1 METINSFG
9 YYVRRRRKALDMTQ
23 RQLAEVAGC
32 ALVTL
37 KKIETDQ
44 RRPSPAMAARLAGC
58 LALTEAE
65 LPAFMAAARGY
76 APVDILAAPHPPTLF
91 PPRDF
96 VPAATSPLLGREAEI
111 DTLLDLLGTEARLI
125 TIVGPGGIGKTR
137 LALAAAGAL
146 QQSQPRL
153 FPAGIV
159 FVDLAAVTE
168 AGRVIPAIAAALD
181 FQLATGGRDSRPP
194 LEQLASFLRRR
205 NLLLILDNLEQL
217 DGARRVL
224 DDLLRATSSLKILAT
239 SRERI
244 DLPWEHL
251 VVLSGLDYPTG
262 AGDPADFPAGR
273 LFLARARRLRPDFV
287 SAPADRHALNAL
299 CALVD
304 GLPLALELAA
314 AWIDTLTLS
323 EITAEL
329 RDDLGTPGDGG
340 DLPERHRS
348 LRAVWDSAWARL
360 APAERAA
367 FAQLC
372 VFRGG
377 FTRAAAEA
385 VTGVTLG
392 LLGRLTSKYLITF
405 DRDAGRYRIHELLRQ
420 YGYTNLAALGGAADS
435 RRRHLDYWLR
445 FSEQL
450 APRIHGPEQT
460 SVLNRIT
467 SESDNLTAALEW
479 GLSAPERFE
488 TTARLMS
495 ALHWYWRIRSK
506 MAEASAWL
514 DRALAIAPAV
524 AGSPAD
530 LARLLFGAGHFAWM
544 HGAFALARDRH
555 TAALALWQAAR
566 LDDSLEAAATRQH
579 LAMSYGQLGEPAAAA
594 PHQTTALARFRE
606 LDATWWVAFIL
617 PQVAL
622 NRQTLGDADGA
633 VEAAEEHLRLVARLG
648 DPWLVGLGRLNLG
661 ELAWRAGDLP
671 QARRLTE
678 EGLAAQRMTGHS
690 HSVGAAL
697 MMLGEIAL
705 REDDQAGAAGY
716 FGEALALYDALG
728 HERFAAEARSY
739 LDGGRAEG
747 NE

>member
-44 RRPSPAMAARLAGC
+44 RRPSPAMAARLAEC
-58 LALTEAE
+58 LALPEAE
-65 LPAFMAAARGY
+65 RPAFMAAARGN
-76 APVDILAAPHPPTLF
+76 APVDRLAASHPPALF
-91 PPRDF
+91 PPRDV
-96 VPAATSPLLGREAEI
+96 VPAATSPLLGRESEI
-111 DTLLDLLGTEARLI
+111 STLLGLLATEARLV

-137 LALAAAGAL
+137 LALAAAAAL
-146 QQSQPRL
+146 QQIQPRP

-181 FQLATGGRDSRPP
+181 FQLATGGGDSRPP
-194 LEQLASFLRRR
+194 LEQVASFLRRR
-205 NLLLILDNLEQL
+205 DLLLILDNLEQL

-224 DDLLRATSSLKILAT
+224 DALLRATASLKILAT

-251 VVLSGLDYPTG
+251 VVLSGLDYPAA
-262 AGDPADFPAGR
+262 AGDPAAFPAGR
-273 LFLARARRLRPDFV
+273 LFLARARRLRPDYV
-287 SAPADRHALNAL
+287 PAPADRHALNAL

-314 AWIDTLTLS
+314 AWIDTLTLP

-329 RDDLGTPGDGG
+329 RHDLGTPGDGG
-340 DLPERHRS
+340 DRPERHRS

-377 FTRAAAEA
+377 FTRAAAES

-420 YGYTNLAALGGAADS
+420 YGYANLLALGGAADS
-435 RRRHLDYWLR
+435 HQRHLDYWLR
-445 FSEQL
+445 FSEEL

-460 SVLNRIT
+460 AVLNRIA

-479 GLSAPERFE
+479 GLGAPERFE

-514 DRALAIAPAV
+514 DRALEIAPA
-524 AGSPAD
+524 GDPNPAVM
-530 LARLLFGAGHFAWM
+530 ARLLFGAGHFAWM

-555 TAALALWQAAR
+555 LVALAHWQAAR
-566 LDDSLEAAATRQH
+566 LEDSLEAAATRQH

-617 PQVAL
+617 PQVAQ
-622 NRQTLGDADGA
+622 NRQAVGDPDGA
-633 VEAAEEHLRLVARLG
+633 REAAEEHLRLVARLG
-648 DPWLVGLGRLNLG
+648 DPWLTGLGRLNLG
-661 ELAWRAGDLP
+661 DLAWRAGDLP
-671 QARRLTE
+671 QARRLIG

-697 MMLGEIAL
+697 MMLGEIA
-705 REDDQAGAAGY
+705 REEGDEAAAAGY
-716 FGEALALYDALG
+716 FGEAVALYEAMG
-728 HERFAAEARSY
+728 HERYAAEARAM
-739 LDGGRAEG
+739 LP
-747 NE
+747 